1 MSLLDNINVNNIPN
15 HVAIIMD
22 GNGRWAKQRGFE
34 RTEGHVRGVQSVK
47 DVVKAAVKVGV
58 KYLTVYAFSTEN
70 WLRPQEEVD
79 VLMDLMVQAVSA
91 ETEDLIANG
100 VRLRYIGDIGR
111 LPQKT
116 RNAIVQSESETSEGE
131 KLTLVV
137 AMSYSSRWEI
147 TEAVKKISSDV
158 KSGELLEGDITEK
171 TIEQYLATQGFP
183 ELDLL
188 IRTGGDVRISNF
200 MLWQVAYSEL
210 FFTDVFWPD
219 FGKENFY
226 EAIIDFQKKERRF
239 GKTSE
244 QIEKDKL

>member
-47 DVVKAAVKVGV
+47 DVVKAAVEVGV

-79 VLMDLMVQAVSA
+79 VLMDLMVQAVAA
-91 ETEDLIANG
+91 ETDDLIANG
-100 VRLRYIGDIGR
+100 VSLRYIGDIER

-116 RNAIVQSESETSEGE
+116 RNAIKQSEKETSGGE
-131 KLTLVV
+131 NLTLVV

-147 TEAVKKISSDV
+147 TEAIKKISRDINKGDLV
-158 KSGELLEGDITEK
+158 EDDITEK
-171 TIEQYLATQGFP
+171 TIEQYLTTQGFP

-200 MLWQVAYSEL
+200 LLWQVAYSEL
-210 FFTDVFWPD
+210 IFIDVFWPD

-244 QIEKDKL
+244 QIEKEKL

>member
-1 MSLLDNINVNNIPN
+1 MSLLDKINTNNIPN

-22 GNGRWAKQRGFE
+22 GNGRWAKQRGLE

-47 DVVKAAVKVGV
+47 DVVKAAVQVGV
-58 KYLTVYAFSTEN
+58 KCLTVYAFSTEN

-79 VLMDLMVQAVSA
+79 VLMDLMVQAISA

-100 VRLRYIGDIGR
+100 VRLRYIGDINR
-111 LPQKT
+111 LPKKT
-116 RNAIVQSESETSEGE
+116 QDAIAQSEKETSGGNN
-131 KLTLVV
+131 LTLVV
-137 AMSYSSRWEI
+137 AVSYSSRWEI
-147 TEAVKKISSDV
+147 TEAIKSISRDL
-158 KSGELLEGDITEK
+158 KNGELTEDDITER
-171 TIEQYLATQGFP
+171 TIDQYLTTQGFP

-200 MLWQVAYSEL
+200 LLWQVAYSEL

-219 FGKENFY
+219 FGKESFY

>member
-1 MSLLDNINVNNIPN
+1 MSLLDNINVSNIPN

-22 GNGRWAKQRGFE
+22 GNGRWAKQRGLE

-47 DVVKAAVKVGV
+47 DVVKAAVEVGV

-79 VLMDLMVQAVSA
+79 VLMDLMVQAVAA
-91 ETEDLIANG
+91 ETDDLTANG
-100 VRLRYIGDIGR
+100 VRLRYIGDIER

-116 RNAIVQSESETSEGE
+116 RNAIKQSEKETSGGE
-131 KLTLVV
+131 NLTLVV

-147 TEAVKKISSDV
+147 TEAIKKISRDINKGDLV
-158 KSGELLEGDITEK
+158 EDDITEK
-171 TIEQYLATQGFP
+171 TIEQYLTTQGFP

-200 MLWQVAYSEL
+200 LLWPFPLCSLEGAFNNNPSPLPVDMTKRSHL
-210 FFTDVFWPD
+210 FPSRTQQLSSSVPTILGW
-219 FGKENFY
+219 
-226 EAIIDFQKKERRF
+226 
-239 GKTSE
+239 
-244 QIEKDKL
+244 

>member
-47 DVVKAAVKVGV
+47 DVVKAAVEVGV

-91 ETEDLIANG
+91 ETDDLIANG
-100 VRLRYIGDIGR
+100 VSLRYIGDIER

-116 RNAIVQSESETSEGE
+116 RNAIKQSEKETSGGE
-131 KLTLVV
+131 NLTLVV

-147 TEAVKKISSDV
+147 TEAIKKISRDINKGDLV
-158 KSGELLEGDITEK
+158 EDDITEK
-171 TIEQYLATQGFP
+171 TIEQYLTTQGFP

-200 MLWQVAYSEL
+200 LLWQVAYSEL
-210 FFTDVFWPD
+210 IFTDVFWPD

-244 QIEKDKL
+244 QIEKEKL

>member
-47 DVVKAAVKVGV
+47 DVVKAAVEVGV

-79 VLMDLMVQAVSA
+79 VLMDLMVQAVAA
-91 ETEDLIANG
+91 ETDDLIANG
-100 VRLRYIGDIGR
+100 VSLRYIGDIER

-116 RNAIVQSESETSEGE
+116 RNAIKQSEKETSGGE
-131 KLTLVV
+131 NLTLVV

-147 TEAVKKISSDV
+147 TEAIKKISRDINKGDLV
-158 KSGELLEGDITEK
+158 EDDITEK
-171 TIEQYLATQGFP
+171 TIEQYLTTQGFP

-200 MLWQVAYSEL
+200 LLWQVAYSEL
-210 FFTDVFWPD
+210 IFTDVFWPD

-244 QIEKDKL
+244 QIEKEKL

>member
-47 DVVKAAVKVGV
+47 DVVKAAVEVGV

-91 ETEDLIANG
+91 ETDDLIANG
-100 VRLRYIGDIGR
+100 VSLRYIGDIER

-116 RNAIVQSESETSEGE
+116 RNAIKQSEKETSGGE
-131 KLTLVV
+131 NLTLVV
-137 AMSYSSRWEI
+137 AMGYSSRWEI
-147 TEAVKKISSDV
+147 TEAIKKISRDINKGDLV
-158 KSGELLEGDITEK
+158 EDDITEK
-171 TIEQYLATQGFP
+171 TIEQYLTTQGFP

-200 MLWQVAYSEL
+200 LLWQVAYSEL
-210 FFTDVFWPD
+210 IFTDVFWPD

-244 QIEKDKL
+244 QIEKEKL

>member
-79 VLMDLMVQAVSA
+79 VLMDLMVQAVAA
-91 ETEDLIANG
+91 ETDDLIANG
-100 VRLRYIGDIGR
+100 VSLRYIGDIER

-116 RNAIVQSESETSEGE
+116 RNAIKQSEKETSGGE
-131 KLTLVV
+131 NLTLVV

-147 TEAVKKISSDV
+147 TEAIKKISRDINKGDLV
-158 KSGELLEGDITEK
+158 EDDITEK
-171 TIEQYLATQGFP
+171 TIEQYLTTQGFP

-200 MLWQVAYSEL
+200 LLWQVAYSEL
-210 FFTDVFWPD
+210 IFTDVFWPD

-244 QIEKDKL
+244 QIEKEKL

>member
-1 MSLLDNINVNNIPN
+1 M
-15 HVAIIMD
+15 
-22 GNGRWAKQRGFE
+22 
-34 RTEGHVRGVQSVK
+34 
-47 DVVKAAVKVGV
+47 KAAVEVGV

-79 VLMDLMVQAVSA
+79 VLMDLMVQAVAA
-91 ETEDLIANG
+91 ETDDLTANG
-100 VRLRYIGDIGR
+100 VRLRYIGDIER

-116 RNAIVQSESETSEGE
+116 RNAIKQSEKETSGGE
-131 KLTLVV
+131 NLTLVV

-147 TEAVKKISSDV
+147 TEAIKKISRDINKGDLV
-158 KSGELLEGDITEK
+158 EDDITEK
-171 TIEQYLATQGFP
+171 TIEQYLTTQGFP

-200 MLWQVAYSEL
+200 LLWQVAYSEL
-210 FFTDVFWPD
+210 IFTDVFWPD

-244 QIEKDKL
+244 QIEKEKL

>member
-1 MSLLDNINVNNIPN
+1 
-15 HVAIIMD
+15 
-22 GNGRWAKQRGFE
+22 
-34 RTEGHVRGVQSVK
+34 
-47 DVVKAAVKVGV
+47 
-58 KYLTVYAFSTEN
+58 
-70 WLRPQEEVD
+70 
-79 VLMDLMVQAVSA
+79 MDLMVQAVSA

>member
-1 MSLLDNINVNNIPN
+1 MSLLDNINVSNIPN

-22 GNGRWAKQRGFE
+22 GNGRWAKQRGLE

-47 DVVKAAVKVGV
+47 DVVKAAVEVGV

-79 VLMDLMVQAVSA
+79 VLMDLMVQAVAA
-91 ETEDLIANG
+91 ETDDLTANG
-100 VRLRYIGDIGR
+100 VRLRYIGDIER

-116 RNAIVQSESETSEGE
+116 RNAIKQSEKETSGGE
-131 KLTLVV
+131 NLTLVV

-147 TEAVKKISSDV
+147 TEAIKKISRDINKGDLV
-158 KSGELLEGDITEK
+158 EDDITEK
-171 TIEQYLATQGFP
+171 TIEQYLTTQGFP

-200 MLWQVAYSEL
+200 LLWQVAYSEL
-210 FFTDVFWPD
+210 IFTDVFWPD

-244 QIEKDKL
+244 QIEKEKL

>member
-91 ETEDLIANG
+91 ETDDLIANG
-100 VRLRYIGDIGR
+100 VSLRYIGDIER

-116 RNAIVQSESETSEGE
+116 RNAIKQSEKETSGGE
-131 KLTLVV
+131 NLTLVV

-147 TEAVKKISSDV
+147 TEAIKKISRDINKGDLV
-158 KSGELLEGDITEK
+158 EDDITEK
-171 TIEQYLATQGFP
+171 TIEQYLTTQGFP

-200 MLWQVAYSEL
+200 LLWQVAYSEL
-210 FFTDVFWPD
+210 IFTDVFWPD

-244 QIEKDKL
+244 QIEKEKL